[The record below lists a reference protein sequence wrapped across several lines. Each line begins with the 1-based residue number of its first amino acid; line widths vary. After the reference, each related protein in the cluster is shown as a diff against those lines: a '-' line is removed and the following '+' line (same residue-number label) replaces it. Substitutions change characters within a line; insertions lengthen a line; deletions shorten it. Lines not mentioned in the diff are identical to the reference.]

1 MTLVKV
7 EGVSNEVFI
16 PDQISDD
23 DKSFLVERTEN
34 IISIATRAKVDIGF
48 ELLKV
53 EQRFRASRAFG
64 GRNGWY
70 EQWYTSLGFTNNT
83 KLIATNSA
91 LLVTR
96 TGVDGSLL
104 EALNSEVIAKLPPP
118 SLSSSGT
125 AGASAELAAFIANEP
140 EVLGVGQG
148 ALPALRAAKASSVQQ
163 ILAHEELIAEKDLKL
178 KAAESARAELKKSKL
193 PSNDPEQH
201 KARNAVRD
209 LSASL
214 ERAKGSLASLAAE
227 KAALEAK
234 YGGDN
239 WRNEENIRK
248 EFEAAIANAR
258 AEEQAKKAKPVVD
271 TTEQDALKKQY
282 EALLT
287 QNQQLTTELASKE
300 ESIDRLLASTKK
312 VEQKLEHA
320 QGAAREWENYSTARR
335 RGLIKAN
342 ISHFWEASAMLG
354 YCRKYPESHGD
365 AMRDGFTATVEHL
378 EDLAIDSMI
387 AWLPFL
393 PSEKLNALRD
403 ALTERGDIPPAET
416 LDSREL
422 TVINV

>member
-1 MTLVKV
+1 MSLVKV
-7 EGVSNEVFI
+7 DGVSNEVFI

-34 IISIATRAKVDIGF
+34 IISIATRANVEIGL

-53 EQRFRASRAFG
+53 EQRFRASKEFSG
-64 GRNGWY
+64 PKGWY
-70 EQWYTSLGFTNNT
+70 QKWYMSLGFTERGKRGLVSLARLSNRGVDSDSLNC
-83 KLIATNSA
+83 LPDVIAANLSEPALGSSDRFSGIATQAAKVLIDQGAS
-91 LLVTR
+91 VT
-96 TGVDGSLL
+96 
-104 EALNSEVIAKLPPP
+104 E
-118 SLSSSGT
+118 GT
-125 AGASAELAAFIANEP
+125 AIKRTPLNQLLAGE
-140 EVLGVGQG
+140 EVV
-148 ALPALRAAKASSVQQ
+148 KEKQQ
-163 ILAHEELIAEKDLKL
+163 QLEQAEKGKEEGPSFSVDRKS
-178 KAAESARAELKKSKL
+178 AAALEDRLNRRE
-193 PSNDPEQH
+193 
-201 KARNAVRD
+201 
-209 LSASL
+209 ASL
-214 ERAKGSLASLAAE
+214 KEAERRLASLASE
-227 KAALEAK
+227 KSALEAK

-287 QNQQLTTELASKE
+287 QNQQLTTELASKA
-300 ESIDRLLASTKK
+300 ESFDRLLASTKK

-365 AMRDGFTATVEHL
+365 AMSDGFAATVEHL

-393 PSEKLNALRD
+393 PSEKLNALSD